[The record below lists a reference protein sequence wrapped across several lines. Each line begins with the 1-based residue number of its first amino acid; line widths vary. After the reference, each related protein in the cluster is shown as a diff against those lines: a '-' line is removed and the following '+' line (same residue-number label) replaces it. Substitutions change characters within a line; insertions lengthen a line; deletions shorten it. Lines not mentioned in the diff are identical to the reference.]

1 LRSFS
6 VARSGMS
13 AAGQGVAAADMADLF
28 HFHPSATFLADADG
42 AITLVNQAAEQL
54 CNMGSAALLG
64 RKLTTILRFEDPLVR
79 HKVDGEPQA
88 FAAYG
93 VSFDAGRSRA
103 VLADIQ
109 MVPCETPPRHRLIAV
124 QPASKVRDV
133 IGRPQGGPS
142 RTAGAAAAML
152 AHEIKNPLAGIRGAA
167 QLLARKVTG
176 DDTRFSTLI
185 CEEVDRIAAL
195 IDRMQDFTRGTP
207 QPVARVNLYPA
218 IQRVLESMRAS
229 SGDHVTFVEEFD
241 PSIPDARV
249 NQDVIV
255 QILMN
260 LVKNA
265 VEAAT
270 GCESPIVRVSTAFR
284 HGLAFDTGD
293 GRGRIAVPIEI
304 AVSDNG
310 PGIAPSMQDALFEP
324 FVTSKRDGQGLGL
337 ALVDKLVRDM
347 GGLIQWSRADA
358 WTQFKVH
365 LPMADKA
372 AGKASDKG
380 QNQ

>member
-1 LRSFS
+1 MKPAGRSI
-6 VARSGMS
+6 S
-13 AAGQGVAAADMADLF
+13 ADDLAELL
-28 HFHPSATFLADADG
+28 HFHPSATLLADPQG
-42 AITLVNQAAEQL
+42 RIVLVNQAAEQL
-54 CNMGSAALLG
+54 CNMGRSALIDEFV
-64 RKLTTILRFEDPLVR
+64 TTILRFDDAVVAQKLDEDP
-79 HKVDGEPQA
+79 QT

-93 VSFDAGRSRA
+93 VTLDAGRIRGI
-103 VLADIQ
+103 LADFH
-109 MVPCETPPRHRLIAV
+109 MTPCENPPRHRLIAI

-133 IGRPQGGPS
+133 VGRPQGGAS

-167 QLLARKVTG
+167 QLLARKVSG

-207 QPVARVNLYPA
+207 QPVGAVNLYPA
-218 IQRVLESMRAS
+218 IQRVLESLRAS
-229 SGDHVTFVEEFD
+229 NAGRVTFVEEFD

-249 NQDVIV
+249 NHDAIV
-255 QILMN
+255 QIMMN

-265 VEAAT
+265 VEAAH
-270 GCESPIVRVSTAFR
+270 GHDRPMVRVTTAFR

-293 GRGRIAVPIEI
+293 GRGRIAVPIEV

-310 PGIAPSMQDALFEP
+310 PGIDPAIQDALFEP
-324 FVTSKRDGQGLGL
+324 FVTNKREGQGLGL

-347 GGLIQWSRADA
+347 GGLIQWSRNGE

-365 LPMADKA
+365 LPA
-372 AGKASDKG
+372 AGKETAG
-380 QNQ
+380 